1 MSLTNKQHTFPKASI
16 DRFGTKD
23 NENFLVWV
31 YRKNTRKPFFADSKN
46 KLFCANQLWDQRL
59 EAVEMKRIE
68 DSFQSLAHDIISK
81 KISTIGAI
89 EKNIVNDF
97 YDLWNIRIDLKTKL
111 KRKGLPDLQIDGR
124 PIINLSKEEHSEE
137 EQVNLEK
144 VGIRPLRPDGTIAG
158 RFFTRCLIKE
168 AQYEGRESLKNE
180 EWGVLEAEIGEFLV
194 PDNSYHATFIPLS
207 PTLCLLSKS
216 QNAIISHEEVAQ
228 INRFVFDTSIEYF
241 FARDFAKC
249 PISLPEQPY
258 LSTVDQ
264 FLKSI

>member
-1 MSLTNKQHTFPKASI
+1 MSLTIDQHTFPKASI

-23 NENFLVWV
+23 NENFWVWV
-31 YRKNTRKPFFADSKN
+31 YRKNGKKSIFIHSGN
-46 KLFCANQLWDQRL
+46 GLFCANQLWDQRL

-68 DSFQSLAHDIISK
+68 DRFQSLAHDIISK

-124 PIINLSKEEHSEE
+124 PIINLSEE
-137 EQVNLEK
+137 EQVSLEK
-144 VGIRPLRPDGTIAG
+144 AGITPVRPDGTIAG
-158 RFFTRCLIKE
+158 RFFTKSIIKGV
-168 AQYEGRESLKNE
+168 QYEGRERLKNE
-180 EWGVLEAEIGEFLV
+180 EWGVLEAESGEFLV
-194 PDNSYHATFIPLS
+194 PDNSYHATFILLS

-264 FLKSI
+264 FLNSI